1 MGRHRRSAPET
12 SDDTAAIS
20 QAAGAPLTSESTER
34 SDPPNTPT
42 QQSAKPFPAN
52 SRSPFGAS
60 VPPAGTGRHR
70 SPRRGARSRA
80 KGPVRTGL
88 LGASAAMAMGA
99 VVVASGLLPG
109 GSDTYT
115 LNSGSESTRGRFEVE
130 EPPEPDLPPDF
141 GDDLPRD
148 LLTQRPR
155 PQEPREPDERE
166 WFPAHRE
173 AKPSHTPSAAPW
185 REPAAEPSASA
196 PPSPRETGFGADPR
210 GGAAAP
216 PEAARTTSAPSA
228 PPPSSP
234 PPRTDDPAVPD
245 AAQAVAL
252 PRASVAAHL
261 LALVNRERVRAGRR
275 PVRADA
281 RLARLAQDFS
291 EDMARRGFFAHTD
304 PDGRTPWDRAAKRGI
319 TTLGGENIARG
330 HSDAQAVMEA
340 WMRSPGHRRNI
351 LNGDYRTIGIGMH
364 SGPGGPWWTQ
374 EFGY

>member
-34 SDPPNTPT
+34 SDPNSPT
-42 QQSAKPFPAN
+42 QQFAKPFPAN

-60 VPPAGTGRHR
+60 VPAAGTGRHR

-99 VVVASGLLPG
+99 VVVASGLLPS

-115 LNSGSESTRGRFEVE
+115 LNSGTGSESAQGQLRAE
-130 EPPEPDLPPDF
+130 EPPDPDLPPDLS
-141 GDDLPRD
+141 DDLPRD

-155 PQEPREPDERE
+155 PVGPVERG
-166 WFPAHRE
+166 WLPAHRE
-173 AKPSHTPSAAPW
+173 AEPTHAPSAAPW
-185 REPAAEPSASA
+185 REPAPSASA
-196 PPSPRETGFGADPR
+196 TPSPQETGLGADPR
-210 GGAAAP
+210 GGGAAAP
-216 PEAARTTSAPSA
+216 PEAARTTAAPADPAPS
-228 PPPSSP
+228 SSP
-234 PPRTDDPAVPD
+234 PRADAPPAPD
-245 AAQAVAL
+245 AAQAISA
-252 PRASVAAHL
+252 PRASIAAHL

-304 PDGRTPWDRAAKRGI
+304 PDGRTPWDRAAKHGI

-330 HSDAQAVMEA
+330 HSDAEAVMEA
-340 WMRSPGHRRNI
+340 WMRSPGHRQNI

-374 EFGY
+374 DFGY